1 PSCIITWTTWRA
13 KSARFSRPDPR
24 PRTRRILPIRGPR
37 FMTDRDSQEPSGAV
51 GNGGQRQPKRS
62 RLGQILAER
71 PEARPR
77 LSRAVGSLLATVLAA
92 IAVLG
97 LLLIWHLRRR
107 AQLIRDRLGPPR
119 AVSLP
124 DLSAAG
130 DDQPR
135 PSADLPGSAAR

>member
-1 PSCIITWTTWRA
+1 
-13 KSARFSRPDPR
+13 
-24 PRTRRILPIRGPR
+24 
-37 FMTDRDSQEPSGAV
+37 MTDRDSQESSGAV

-77 LSRAVGSLLATVLAA
+77 LSRAVGSLLATVLVA

-107 AQLIRDRLGPPR
+107 AQLIRERLGPPR

-135 PSADLPGSAAR
+135 PSADVPDSAAR

>member
-1 PSCIITWTTWRA
+1 
-13 KSARFSRPDPR
+13 
-24 PRTRRILPIRGPR
+24 
-37 FMTDRDSQEPSGAV
+37 MNDRDSQESSGAV
-51 GNGGQRQPKRS
+51 GSGGQPKRS

-71 PEARPR
+71 PKARFR
-77 LSRAVGSLLATVLAA
+77 LSRAVGSLLVTVLVA

-124 DLSAAG
+124 DLSRAG
-130 DDQPR
+130 DDEPR
-135 PSADLPGSAAR
+135 PPAGVPDSAAR

>member
-1 PSCIITWTTWRA
+1 
-13 KSARFSRPDPR
+13 
-24 PRTRRILPIRGPR
+24 
-37 FMTDRDSQEPSGAV
+37 MTDRDFQESSGAV

-71 PEARPR
+71 PEARFR
-77 LSRAVGSLLATVLAA
+77 LSRAVDSLLATVLVA

-124 DLSAAG
+124 DLSRSG
-130 DDQPR
+130 DDEPR
-135 PSADLPGSAAR
+135 PPAGVPDSAAR

>member
-1 PSCIITWTTWRA
+1 M
-13 KSARFSRPDPR
+13 D
-24 PRTRRILPIRGPR
+24 
-37 FMTDRDSQEPSGAV
+37 DS
-51 GNGGQRQPKRS
+51 GGQPRRT
-62 RLGQILAER
+62 RLGQILTER

-77 LSRAVGSLLATVLAA
+77 LSRALGSLLATVLVA

-107 AQLIRDRLGPPR
+107 AQLIRDRLDPPR

-130 DDQPR
+130 DDQPH
-135 PSADLPGSAAR
+135 PTKGVPDSAAR

>member
-1 PSCIITWTTWRA
+1 
-13 KSARFSRPDPR
+13 
-24 PRTRRILPIRGPR
+24 
-37 FMTDRDSQEPSGAV
+37 MTDRDSQESSGAV

-62 RLGQILAER
+62 RLGQLLAER

-77 LSRAVGSLLATVLAA
+77 LSRAVGSLLATVLVA

-135 PSADLPGSAAR
+135 PSADLPDSAAR

>member
-1 PSCIITWTTWRA
+1 
-13 KSARFSRPDPR
+13 
-24 PRTRRILPIRGPR
+24 
-37 FMTDRDSQEPSGAV
+37 MTDRDFQESSGAV
-51 GNGGQRQPKRS
+51 GDGGQRQPKRS

-71 PEARPR
+71 PEARFR
-77 LSRAVGSLLATVLAA
+77 LSRAVGSLLVTVLVA

-124 DLSAAG
+124 DLSRAG

-135 PSADLPGSAAR
+135 PSADVPDSAAR

>member
-1 PSCIITWTTWRA
+1 
-13 KSARFSRPDPR
+13 
-24 PRTRRILPIRGPR
+24 
-37 FMTDRDSQEPSGAV
+37 MTDRDLQESSGAV
-51 GNGGQRQPKRS
+51 ANGGQPKRT

-77 LSRAVGSLLATVLAA
+77 LKSAVGSLLATALVA

-97 LLLIWHLRRR
+97 VLLIWHLRRR

-124 DLSAAG
+124 DLSEAG
-130 DDQPR
+130 DDEPR
-135 PSADLPGSAAR
+135 PPASGREPAPR

>member
-1 PSCIITWTTWRA
+1 
-13 KSARFSRPDPR
+13 
-24 PRTRRILPIRGPR
+24 
-37 FMTDRDSQEPSGAV
+37 MTDRDFPESSGAV

-62 RLGQILAER
+62 RLGQLLAER

-77 LSRAVGSLLATVLAA
+77 LSRAVGSLLATVLVA

-135 PSADLPGSAAR
+135 PSADLPDSAAR

>member
-1 PSCIITWTTWRA
+1 PSCIITWATWRA

-24 PRTRRILPIRGPR
+24 PRTRRIPPIRGPR
-37 FMTDRDSQEPSGAV
+37 LMTDRDLQESSGAV
-51 GNGGQRQPKRS
+51 GNGGQPRRS

-77 LSRAVGSLLATVLAA
+77 LSRAVGSLLATALVA

-119 AVSLP
+119 VVSLP
-124 DLSAAG
+124 DLSRAG
-130 DDQPR
+130 DDEPR
-135 PSADLPGSAAR
+135 PPAGVRDPAPR